1 MTPRDLIIG
10 GVAAG
15 MFLAHRLI
23 SEDAEYVDFP
33 VLRAAEAAVDE
44 GCDSSPS
51 PLGFEFVSAQPA
63 VTGMRELDGH
73 SAAPPVEDKSEG
85 RTETM
90 AATAAP
96 ELGIVI
102 DDEDLGNQSKLESLQ
117 V

>member
-1 MTPRDLIIG
+1 
-10 GVAAG
+10 

-33 VLRAAEAAVDE
+33 VLRAAEAAVDA
-44 GCDSSPS
+44 GCDSSSPS
-51 PLGFEFVSAQPA
+51 PLGFESVSAQPE

-90 AATAAP
+90 AATAMAAP